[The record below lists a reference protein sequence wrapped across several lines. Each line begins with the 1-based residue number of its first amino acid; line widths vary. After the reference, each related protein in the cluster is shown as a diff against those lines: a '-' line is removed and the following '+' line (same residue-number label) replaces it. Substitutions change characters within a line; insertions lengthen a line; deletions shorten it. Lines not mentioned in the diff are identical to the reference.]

1 MAKKKKRKVKSGALL
16 YLILFVLAVTIGVLS
31 VNKFLNGVSNSKRIE
46 YSKELDYFGKK
57 LNVKLYVNGEKNGD
71 EIFAEVDKILSHY
84 NQISNRSQSFDGINN
99 IYSINS
105 SNSLQKLSIDAD
117 LYNIIKYSV
126 NWFYGNGQILNINMG
141 NLYNVWK
148 PYLDSKNG
156 TPSVDEVNKVVG
168 IDMKDVVLYSDNQIL
183 AGKVNL
189 DVDDI
194 ALAFALD
201 ELKQYFKKVSFDYY
215 YIKADNIY
223 LIGKNIDKDTFDF
236 TIDKADGEG
245 VLQENSKD
253 IKLNLSNKFVSTSGI
268 YNSYKANDY
277 NIHKTLD
284 FRTRIPANYVK
295 SVTVVCDDPI
305 LGQSL
310 ASTLFL
316 ISIEDG
322 QEYMKNFN
330 NVDVVWYTN
339 DDQIITTAGIK
350 KLR

>member
-1 MAKKKKRKVKSGALL
+1 MVKGMAKKKKRKVKSGALL

-194 ALAFALD
+194 ALA
-201 ELKQYFKKVSFDYY
+201 
-215 YIKADNIY
+215 
-223 LIGKNIDKDTFDF
+223 
-236 TIDKADGEG
+236 
-245 VLQENSKD
+245 
-253 IKLNLSNKFVSTSGI
+253 
-268 YNSYKANDY
+268 
-277 NIHKTLD
+277 
-284 FRTRIPANYVK
+284 
-295 SVTVVCDDPI
+295 
-305 LGQSL
+305 
-310 ASTLFL
+310 
-316 ISIEDG
+316 
-322 QEYMKNFN
+322 
-330 NVDVVWYTN
+330 
-339 DDQIITTAGIK
+339 
-350 KLR
+350 